1 MKEDTGLLDKP
12 TIPKVYRDWPDG
24 RGLYSNVSN
33 TFKLCVNQHEHLA
46 IISEDKKNNL
56 QTTFG
61 RFCEGLQQLETE
73 LEFLYD
79 PSLGYVVGD
88 IGNLGKN

>member
-24 RGLYSNVSN
+24 RGLYSNESN
-33 TFKLCVNQHEHLA
+33 TFKISVNHHEHMKVT
-46 IISEDKKNNL
+46 SEDKKSNL
-56 QTTFG
+56 QTTFA
-61 RFCEGLQQLETE
+61 RLCEGLQQLETE
-73 LEFLYD
+73 LEFLCD